1 MKTNFDFEAIRFQAL
16 NLFNNLQQSGLDPY
30 LKIIFAV
37 LFLFFIVLVLARMR
51 KLFVQTSFRGAWF
64 GLAVG
69 IILMIFID
77 LIIIVGLSDKTKLQK
92 ITSGEA
98 GPEIVKEVAI
108 SGMTN
113 LSQVLGAQTIISRK
127 RSLTAKELINDFLSM
142 PESEAEKV
150 RDLLCP
156 PD

>member
-1 MKTNFDFEAIRFQAL
+1 MKTNFDFEMISSQAFGVFNHFQE
-16 NLFNNLQQSGLDPY
+16 SGFGPY
-30 LKIIFAV
+30 LQIIIAV
-37 LFLFFIVLVLARMR
+37 LLAFIIVLVLARTR
-51 KLFVQTSFRGAWF
+51 KLFVQSSFRGAWF
-64 GLAVG
+64 GLAIG
-69 IILMIFID
+69 IFLMILVD
-77 LIIIVGLSDKTKLQK
+77 LIIIVGLSDKSKLERLA
-92 ITSGEA
+92 SGEA
-98 GPEIVKEVAI
+98 GPEIVKEIAF

-113 LSQVLGAQTIISRK
+113 LSQILGSQVVISRQ